1 MTANRCRNPICEY
14 FNKALPNNA
23 KFCPWCNTSLGNVVK
38 PPEPITTAEET
49 NSIFDNEEKT
59 IFQNGSEDKNFII
72 KPVSRKLSLLKLI
85 HYSGREFQWSGEAG
99 VIGRRS
105 QKMNTFPAVDLTGI
119 PDEGIISRSHAR
131 VTWDWVQKSYM
142 ILDMKS
148 TNGTSLNGTALSPGV
163 QYRLM
168 NGDLLQFGQDNLVR
182 FTVYVI

>member
-23 KFCPWCNTSLGNVVK
+23 KFCPWCKTSLGNVVK
-38 PPEPITTAEET
+38 PPEPITTGEEN
-49 NSIFDNEEKT
+49 NSSEEKT
-59 IFQNGSEDKNFII
+59 IVQNGSEDKNFII
-72 KPVSRKLSLLKLI
+72 KVSRKLSLLKLI

-105 QKMNTFPAVDLTGI
+105 QKMNTFPAIDLTGI
-119 PDEGIISRSHAR
+119 PDDGIISRSHAR

-168 NGDLLQFGQDNLVR
+168 NDDLLQFGQDNLVR